1 MEARSK
7 FSGRYKKDMSLENLR
22 AKVSRRK
29 SISQKENRHKEFGK
43 SRGLSLADANVSLIK
58 EQDMTVVVEVNES
71 CHVRGSENQPGNQ
84 GRTKEQVIKD
94 ERRAMLQRYKEEK
107 QLRKLKEQ
115 REKASKGIF
124 KCGIYRPEESFIP
137 VLKIQTGAKVK
148 EKPAAPSVTRITR
161 STAIMEPPANK
172 TRTQT
177 VPVNVL
183 NSRVDGAI
191 PKSRGQTSVLR
202 KNEKENKVSNQST
215 RITRSAANA
224 TSKTATTAGKAPVK
238 KASAAKPQV
247 TRETNPKM
255 AVDKSKPPV
264 VDRAPEKAQE
274 LETILKERLRVPSFA
289 PDNFVFQPLDGLST
303 FKFQPMTPNK
313 ANAFLT
319 PTFKSSPQDGRRDFV
334 VIREHNTEETDSVFP
349 SEPSPITMKVKQDE
363 NVNASPPDKECTSGA
378 SSAPHTSPALTP
390 PPCEPSM
397 EEKTIPAQEPLHE
410 VPYFRD
416 ILKSEIQK
424 LTLLCSVWDKRIDMD
439 IPEDAKDLIRTT
451 VGQTRLLMTERFKQ
465 FEGLVDNCEFKRGEK
480 ETTCTDL
487 DGFWDMIYFQ
497 IEDVNKKFV
506 NLGKLEE
513 NAWQQNTVQTQA
525 KKAVRKKMCPAAPG
539 KSNQEDI
546 GKAAA
551 RSRLAAIRAAMKNK
565 VKTEDPTSEAE
576 APVIPVQV
584 DPIVFDA
591 GFFRIESPAKVPGSL
606 CRNLCSSRPKTPRST
621 KKIAQNSVTPITSCV
636 EEAAVDLKPE
646 KSPSPAKS
654 PIRKS
659 LFGMPE
665 EESLQNQEPDPIVQ
679 NPEHTEDDSVPAVV
693 DLTQYLV
700 PTHAVHMG
708 AAESPGLMQCLDL
721 EASETT
727 QASCDLGTDIDINVT
742 TDDDVFMDSPEKDV
756 HAPQAPQLL
765 ETSEPGPDDDVKT
778 TNDPLH
784 FLGSC
789 TPIMVQH
796 SPMMVDV
803 AALTDLMSFSPME
816 N

>member
-1 MEARSK
+1 
-7 FSGRYKKDMSLENLR
+7 MSVVN
-22 AKVSRRK
+22 S
-29 SISQKENRHKEFGK
+29 
-43 SRGLSLADANVSLIK
+43 
-58 EQDMTVVVEVNES
+58 VVELPPVGVNGTS
-71 CHVRGSENQPGNQ
+71 ASSVHGLPLAVSE
-84 GRTKEQVIKD
+84 
-94 ERRAMLQRYKEEK
+94 AA
-107 QLRKLKEQ
+107 
-115 REKASKGIF
+115 AS
-124 KCGIYRPEESFIP
+124 E
-137 VLKIQTGAKVK
+137 
-148 EKPAAPSVTRITR
+148 
-161 STAIMEPPANK
+161 
-172 TRTQT
+172 
-177 VPVNVL
+177 VPY
-183 NSRVDGAI
+183 
-191 PKSRGQTSVLR
+191 T
-202 KNEKENKVSNQST
+202 
-215 RITRSAANA
+215 
-224 TSKTATTAGKAPVK
+224 
-238 KASAAKPQV
+238 AAKPQV

-255 AVDKSKPPV
+255 AVDKSEPPV

-319 PTFKSSPQDGRRDFV
+319 PTFTLSPQDGRRDFV

-349 SEPSPITMKVKQDE
+349 SEPSPITMEVKQDQ
-363 NVNASPPDKECTSGA
+363 NVNAPPPDKVECTSDA
-378 SSAPHTSPALTP
+378 SSALHTSPALTP
-390 PPCEPSM
+390 PPCEPST
-397 EEKTIPAQEPLHE
+397 EERTIPAQEPLHD

-424 LTLLCSVWDKRIDMD
+424 LTLLCSGWDKRIDMD

-513 NAWQQNTVQTQA
+513 IAWQQNTVQTQA
-525 KKAVRKKMCPAAPG
+525 KKAVRICEFPNFWFAEKKCVQQNLGNRIKKMLG
-539 KSNQEDI
+539 R
-546 GKAAA
+546 AAA
-551 RSRLAAIRAAMKNK
+551 RSRLAAIKAAMKNK

-606 CRNLCSSRPKTPRST
+606 GRNRCCRPKTPRST
-621 KKIAQNSVTPITSCV
+621 KKIAQNSGTPITSCV
-636 EEAAVDLKPE
+636 EEAVEDLKPE

-659 LFGMPE
+659 LFDMPE
-665 EESLQNQEPDPIVQ
+665 EERMTSSSGFHAPVKTRRGRHPMKMGGPGSDRDTHRTGPGPPLVCRIKNRNPIVQ
-679 NPEHTEDDSVPAVV
+679 NLERTEADPVPAVV

-708 AAESPGLMQCLDL
+708 AAESPGLMQCLGL

-727 QASCDLGTDIDINVT
+727 QASCDLETDIDINVT
-742 TDDDVFMDSPEKDV
+742 TDDVFMGSPEKDV
-756 HAPQAPQLL
+756 HAQQAPQLL
-765 ETSEPGPDDDVKT
+765 ETSEPGPDDGSAFAYDGRRCC
-778 TNDPLH
+778 TNRFNDFFTYGELIG
-784 FLGSC
+784 FKRN
-789 TPIMVQH
+789 
-796 SPMMVDV
+796 
-803 AALTDLMSFSPME
+803 AAT
-816 N
+816 